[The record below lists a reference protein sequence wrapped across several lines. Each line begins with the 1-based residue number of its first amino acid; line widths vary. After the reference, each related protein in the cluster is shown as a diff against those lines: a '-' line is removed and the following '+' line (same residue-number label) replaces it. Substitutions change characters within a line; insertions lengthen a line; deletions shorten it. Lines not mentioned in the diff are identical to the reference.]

1 MPVECTFVLNKQSLS
16 TLHCP
21 GFGSVSA
28 FSGNGRHINNPDSV
42 AVADKG
48 PLPPGVSTSSIGKAA
63 ATSAGSGTA

>member
-1 MPVECTFVLNKQSLS
+1 MPVECTFVLNKQSLP
-16 TLHCP
+16 TLHCT

-48 PLPPGVSTSSIGKAA
+48 SLPPRIYDIVDRQSGDHLG
-63 ATSAGSGTA
+63 GSGTA